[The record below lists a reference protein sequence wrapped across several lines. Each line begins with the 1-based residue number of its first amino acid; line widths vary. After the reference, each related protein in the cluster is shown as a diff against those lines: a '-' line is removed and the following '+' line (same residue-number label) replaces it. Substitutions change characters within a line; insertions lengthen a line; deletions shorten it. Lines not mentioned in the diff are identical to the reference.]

1 MNLIKKISK
10 YIPYIFYISM
20 MISFNVIIV
29 KTFLFYQTRK
39 QIEDLNQKHYN
50 ELEKQIKNLEL
61 NLTNLKTSINEF
73 LIKKQQEI
81 KKLEILQNQTN
92 INKKTTNPNKNPQKI
107 PNIPLPNRLS

>member
-73 LIKKQQEI
+73 LIKKQQQIENLESPKEI
-81 KKLEILQNQTN
+81 QKQKNIIKPTN
-92 INKKTTNPNKNPQKI
+92 FNKNFKEI
-107 PNIPLPNRLS
+107 TK